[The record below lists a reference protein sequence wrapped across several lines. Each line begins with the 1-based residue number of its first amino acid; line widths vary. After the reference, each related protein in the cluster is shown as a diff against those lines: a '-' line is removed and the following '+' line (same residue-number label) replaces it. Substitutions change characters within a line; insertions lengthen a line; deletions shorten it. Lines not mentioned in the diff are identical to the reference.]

1 MTNDRISSWL
11 PCALLAAGM
20 FLAAAEG
27 HSQTAPA
34 AARQASPATDTTTAP
49 RPVDAPRPPDFK
61 ADAGVTTR
69 RPEDPKDVDRATAEG
84 ETVTCRNVRVTGSR
98 LQTRRV
104 CTSTSSEKAASEWA
118 AEQQARGG
126 MAASGNLNGGG

>member
-1 MTNDRISSWL
+1 MTTDRISSWL
-11 PCALLAAGM
+11 PCALLAAGLS
-20 FLAAAEG
+20 LAAAEG

-34 AARQASPATDTTTAP
+34 AARQASPTTDTTTAP
-49 RPVDAPRPPDFK
+49 PSVEVPRTPDFK

-69 RPEDPKDVDRATAEG
+69 RPEDPKDVDRASVEG

-104 CTSTSSEKAASEWA
+104 CTSTSSEKAASDWA